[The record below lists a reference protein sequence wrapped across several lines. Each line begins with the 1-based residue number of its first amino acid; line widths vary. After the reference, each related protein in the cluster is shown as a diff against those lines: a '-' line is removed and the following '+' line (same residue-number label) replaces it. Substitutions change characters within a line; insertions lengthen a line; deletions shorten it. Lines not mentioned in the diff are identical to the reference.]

1 MVFQKITY
9 PKYET
14 GILSKPAAKTPKC
27 SFRNK
32 SLPLRFIAM
41 QE

>member
-14 GILSKPAAKTPKC
+14 GILGKPAAKTPSAVLKTRA
-27 SFRNK
+27 FH
-32 SLPLRFIAM
+32 LGL
-41 QE
+41 